1 MYVHIGGAR
10 PHGGDG
16 PGKVTS
22 VELLAW
28 GGAGYDVCGRD
39 SSSHGPLLR
48 ALRGKP
54 GRITS
59 THLAQP
65 DDDAAVD
72 ARRRECPSVSVV
84 ELVNHPSQ
92 DKHCFR
98 ATGAYSLYAS
108 FLNHGMSINF
118 TLGRY
123 FHF

>member
-1 MYVHIGGAR
+1 MYVHTSGAR
-10 PHGGDG
+10 AHGCDG
-16 PGKVTS
+16 SGKLTS
-22 VELLAW
+22 VELPTW
-28 GGAGYDVCGRD
+28 TGADYDVCGRD
-39 SSSHGPLLR
+39 SPSHGPLLR

-72 ARRRECPSVSVV
+72 AGRRECPPVSVV

-98 ATGAYSLYAS
+98 ATAAYSLYAS